1 MTDASLLSRRILAL
15 HLPRLATDRLHRR
28 AAGASW
34 LSNAARADAAPLA
47 VFARL
52 GAAFRLEAV
61 DAAAAARGLAPGQP
75 LADARA
81 RVPDLVLVER
91 DPDGERETLEAI
103 ADWCDR
109 FTPLVGLDDDFD
121 GEAGLLLDIAGVAH
135 LFGGEAAMAAGVVD
149 DLAARGFTARVAVA
163 DTCGAARAVVR
174 HGLGT
179 AATRIVAAG
188 DGAAALA
195 PLPVAAVD
203 PTPGRAAALAR
214 LGLDTIGALRALP
227 RAALARRFGRELL
240 DRLDEAEGLA
250 DRPVSPRRPVAALA
264 AERRLMEPLVSRADV
279 ALVAR
284 SLAEGLAAS
293 LERRGEGVRLAELA
307 LWRVDGT
314 VQRTRV
320 GTGRALRDPDLLLA
334 LFAER
339 LKGEENVIEVGF
351 GIDLVRLSIL
361 ATSRDDPAQI
371 DLGGDAR
378 ARADFER
385 LVDRLGARL
394 GTRRV
399 LVHGPGDGHLP
410 EAAAVAHVAASDG
423 ARAAANAWCF
433 EPAPDARPAPG
444 RAVAARADEPPVR
457 PLRLLARPEP
467 IDTLADLAD
476 GPPLRFR
483 WRRVF
488 HEVARA
494 EGPERIA
501 AEWWRLPFGLGPER
515 TLASAATAGEGT
527 TEGVEADDLD
537 AAGDDDALPPFD
549 PTAATRD
556 YFRVEDTTGR
566 RFWIFRAGLFARETL
581 RPRWFLHGLFA

>member
-1 MTDASLLSRRILAL
+1 M
-15 HLPRLATDRLHRR
+15 
-28 AAGASW
+28 
-34 LSNAARADAAPLA
+34 
-47 VFARL
+47 
-52 GAAFRLEAV
+52 
-61 DAAAAARGLAPGQP
+61 
-75 LADARA
+75 
-81 RVPDLVLVER
+81 PDLVLVER
-91 DPDGERETLEAI
+91 DPDGERETLEAV

-109 FTPLVGLDDDFD
+109 FTPLVGLDDGFD
-121 GEAGLLLDIAGVAH
+121 GEAGLLLDVSGVAH
-135 LFGGEAAMAAGVVD
+135 LFGGEAELAACVVR
-149 DLAARGFTARVAVA
+149 DLAAQGFAARVAVA

-174 HGLGT
+174 HGLGA

-188 DGAAALA
+188 DVETALA
-195 PLPVAAVD
+195 PLPVAAID
-203 PTPGRAAALAR
+203 PTPTRAAALAR
-214 LGLDTIGALRALP
+214 LGLDTIGALATLP
-227 RAALARRFGRELL
+227 RAALARRFGRDLL
-240 DRLDEAEGLA
+240 DRLDEAVGRA
-250 DRPVSPRRPVAALA
+250 DRPISPRRPVAALA
-264 AERRLMEPLVSRADV
+264 AERRFMEPIVSRADV
-279 ALVAR
+279 ATVLQ
-284 SLAEGLAAS
+284 SLAEGLSAS

-361 ATSRDDPAQI
+361 ATSRDDPTQI

-399 LVHGPGDGHLP
+399 VVHGPGDGHLP

-423 ARAAANAWCF
+423 ARAAVRAWCF
-433 EPAPDARPAPG
+433 APETGARPASRLASAP
-444 RAVAARADEPPVR
+444 VSTARADEPPAR

-515 TLASAATAGEGT
+515 TLAPAAAVATGEGAT
-527 TEGVEADDLD
+527 TGEETAAPD
-537 AAGDDDALPPFD
+537 AEGDDDTLPPFD